1 MNWTSDHSIQYL
13 KSNPMNKK
21 VKIAYCIPSLYYPSG
36 MERVLTLKANYFA
49 EHLGYDIHIILT
61 DGKGKE
67 PYYKLYP
74 SITTHQLDINYDEL
88 YGLSLPKRIHRYW
101 NKQKLFKKRLETCLN
116 EIEPDITISLLRRD
130 INFIN
135 KMKDKSIKLGEIHFN
150 KSNYREFSDNRLPGI
165 IQRAVKQYWMWQLIR
180 QVRQLKSFVV
190 LSHEDAAEWTE
201 LNNVTVIYNPLPF
214 LPEQQSDNTPKQVIA
229 VGRYVPQKGF
239 DRLISAWSIVNK
251 KHPDWILR
259 IYGDGMREQLQ
270 DQINERGISSS
281 CILEHST
288 PDIVDKYCKSSI
300 FVLSS
305 RYEGFG
311 MVIIEAMA
319 CGVPPVSFTCPCGPR
334 DIISDGI
341 NGLLVENGNIEGLA
355 EKICYLIENDNVRRE
370 MGQQARMD
378 IERFRIEPIAEQWKT
393 LFESIIEKN
402 KDL

>member
-1 MNWTSDHSIQYL
+1 M
-13 KSNPMNKK
+13 
-21 VKIAYCIPSLYYPSG
+21 
-36 MERVLTLKANYFA
+36 
-49 EHLGYDIHIILT
+49 
-61 DGKGKE
+61 
-67 PYYKLYP
+67 
-74 SITTHQLDINYDEL
+74 
-88 YGLSLPKRIHRYW
+88 
-101 NKQKLFKKRLETCLN
+101 FKKRLETCLN

-150 KSNYREFSDNRLPGI
+150 KSNYREFSDNCLPGI

-190 LSHEDAAEWTE
+190 LSHEDAADWTE

-270 DQINERGISSS
+270 NQIYELGISPS

-288 PDIVDKYCKSSI
+288 PDIV
-300 FVLSS
+300 
-305 RYEGFG
+305 E
-311 MVIIEAMA
+311 
-319 CGVPPVSFTCPCGPR
+319 
-334 DIISDGI
+334 
-341 NGLLVENGNIEGLA
+341 
-355 EKICYLIENDNVRRE
+355 
-370 MGQQARMD
+370 
-378 IERFRIEPIAEQWKT
+378 
-393 LFESIIEKN
+393 
-402 KDL
+402 

>member
-1 MNWTSDHSIQYL
+1 
-13 KSNPMNKK
+13 
-21 VKIAYCIPSLYYPSG
+21 
-36 MERVLTLKANYFA
+36 
-49 EHLGYDIHIILT
+49 
-61 DGKGKE
+61 
-67 PYYKLYP
+67 
-74 SITTHQLDINYDEL
+74 
-88 YGLSLPKRIHRYW
+88 
-101 NKQKLFKKRLETCLN
+101 
-116 EIEPDITISLLRRD
+116 
-130 INFIN
+130 
-135 KMKDKSIKLGEIHFN
+135 MKDKSIKLGEIHFN
-150 KSNYREFSDNRLPGI
+150 KSNYREFSDNCLPGI

-270 DQINERGISSS
+270 NQIYELGISPS

-355 EKICYLIENDNVRRE
+355 EKICYLIENENVRRE
-370 MGQQARMD
+370 MGRQARMD

>member
-61 DGKGKE
+61 DGK
-67 PYYKLYP
+67 LYP

-101 NKQKLFKKRLETCLN
+101 SKQKLFKKRLETCLN

-150 KSNYREFSDNRLPGI
+150 KSNYREFSDNCLPGI

-270 DQINERGISSS
+270 NQIYELGISPS

-355 EKICYLIENDNVRRE
+355 EKICYLIENENVRRE
-370 MGQQARMD
+370 MGRQARMD

>member
-1 MNWTSDHSIQYL
+1 
-13 KSNPMNKK
+13 MNKK

-61 DGKGKE
+61 DGKGNE

-101 NKQKLFKKRLETCLN
+101 SKQKLFKKRLETCLN

-150 KSNYREFSDNRLPGI
+150 KSNYREFSDNCLPGI

-270 DQINERGISSS
+270 NQIYELGISPS

-355 EKICYLIENDNVRRE
+355 EKICYLIENENVRRE
-370 MGQQARMD
+370 MGRQARMD